1 LEAEAPEIP
10 PTTLLMQ
17 SFCGPSWQLQLI
29 CIRPGMTADMSRL
42 LKESALCQKRTH
54 LNHREAHDFLPLAR
68 SLD

>member
-1 LEAEAPEIP
+1 
-10 PTTLLMQ
+10 MQ

-29 CIRPGMTADMSRL
+29 CIRLGMTADMSRL